1 MMNHFILPT
10 QTINALASYTVP
22 QLPKLKLGA
31 SVKWQDDIQDTS
43 YATITQD
50 AYALFNLMAS
60 YEVNKNVL
68 VQVNGNNLTN
78 EKYLTGLSGGQGY
91 YGASA
96 NYNVALKFKY

>member
-1 MMNHFILPT
+1 MSL
-10 QTINALASYTVP
+10 SE
-22 QLPKLKLGA
+22 
-31 SVKWQDDIQDTS
+31 
-43 YATITQD
+43 
-50 AYALFNLMAS
+50 FNLMAS